1 MHEKQPVLA
10 ATKRERLGSRYA
22 QRARAAG
29 KLPAIV
35 YGHGRPPVPIALDS
49 RDTLIHI
56 NKGEKVFKLDMP
68 GTSDIDEGQIVL
80 LTDLQFDYLGTNIVH
95 ADFVRVDLN
104 QRVHTKVHVN
114 LIGDAPGLKTAGA
127 ILMHPVTELEI
138 ECRVTELPD
147 HVDVEIG
154 GLDVGH
160 QITAADVKLPSD
172 TMRLITDPHAIVAQI
187 VVQKEQVAT
196 AEGAAVTTDAAQ
208 PEVITAKKPEEG
220 AAADAKG
227 GAKPAAPKAGGGE
240 KKK

>member
-22 QRARAAG
+22 RRVRAAG

-35 YGHGRPPVPIALDS
+35 YGHGRPPVPIAVDS
-49 RDTLIHI
+49 REVLMHI

-68 GTSDIDEGQIVL
+68 GTADIDEGQVVL
-80 LTDLQFDYLGTNIVH
+80 LTDLQFDYLGTNVVH

-104 QRVHTKVHVN
+104 QRVHAKVHVN
-114 LIGDAPGLKTAGA
+114 LIGEALGLKTAGA

-147 HVDVEIG
+147 HVDVDISA
-154 GLDVGH
+154 LDVG
-160 QITAADVKLPSD
+160 QMITAGDVKLPSE
-172 TMRLITDPHAIVAQI
+172 TMRLLTDPHAVVAHI
-187 VVQKEQVAT
+187 VVQKEQVVSPEA
-196 AEGAAVTTDAAQ
+196 AAVSAEAAA
-208 PEVITAKKPEEG
+208 PEVITAKKTEE
-220 AAADAKG
+220 AAG
-227 GAKPAAPKAGGGE
+227 GAKAGGEKGE

>member
-1 MHEKQPVLA
+1 MHENQPVLA
-10 ATKRERLGSRYA
+10 ATKRDRLGSRYA
-22 QRARAAG
+22 QRVRAAG

-35 YGHGRPPVPIALDS
+35 YGHGRPPVPIALDA
-49 RDTLIHI
+49 REALAHI
-56 NKGEKVFKLDMP
+56 TKGEKVFKLDMP
-68 GTSDIDEGQIVL
+68 GTADIDEGQIVL

-114 LIGDAPGLKTAGA
+114 LIGDPVGLKTAGA

-147 HVDVEIG
+147 HVDVPIG
-154 GLDVGH
+154 DLDVGH
-160 QITAADVKLPSD
+160 LITAADVKLPSE
-172 TMRLITDPHAIVAQI
+172 TMRLLTDPHAIVAQVI
-187 VVQKEQVAT
+187 IQKEQVASPE
-196 AEGAAVTTDAAQ
+196 AAAVSAEAAQ

-220 AAADAKG
+220 AD
-227 GAKPAAPKAGGGE
+227 KAGDKKAGGE

>member
-10 ATKRERLGSRYA
+10 AVKRERLGSRYA

-35 YGHGRPPVPIALDS
+35 YGHGRPPVPIALDA
-49 RDTLIHI
+49 REALAHI
-56 NKGEKVFKLDMP
+56 TKGEKVFKLDMP
-68 GTSDIDEGQIVL
+68 GTADIDEGQVVL

-104 QRVHTKVHVN
+104 QRVHTKVHIN
-114 LIGDAPGLKTAGA
+114 LIGDAVGLKTAGA

-147 HVDVEIG
+147 HVDVDISN
-154 GLDVGH
+154 LDVGH
-160 QITAADVKLPSD
+160 QITAADVKLPSE
-172 TMRLITDPHAIVAQI
+172 TMRLLTDPHAVVAQVLI
-187 VVQKEQVAT
+187 QKEQVASPE
-196 AEGAAVTTDAAQ
+196 AAAVSAEAAQ

-220 AAADAKG
+220 AG
-227 GAKPAAPKAGGGE
+227 GDKKAGGE

>member
-35 YGHGRPPVPIALDS
+35 YGHGRPPVPIALEA
-49 RDTLIHI
+49 RETLNYIT
-56 NKGEKVFKLDMP
+56 KGEKVFKLDMP
-68 GTSDIDEGQIVL
+68 GTADIDEGQIVL

-114 LIGDAPGLKTAGA
+114 LLGDAVGLKTAGA
-127 ILMHPVTELEI
+127 ILMHPVMELEI

-147 HVDVEIG
+147 HVDVIVTD
-154 GLDVGH
+154 LDVGH
-160 QITAADVKLPSD
+160 QITAADVKLPSE
-172 TMRLITDPHAIVAQI
+172 TMRLLTDPHAIVAQVI
-187 VVQKEQVAT
+187 VQKEQVAT
-196 AEGAAVTTDAAQ
+196 AEAAAVTAEAAQ

-220 AAADAKG
+220 ADAKAG
-227 GAKPAAPKAGGGE
+227 DKKAGGGGE